1 MLLKALAL
9 AHQGP
14 LQDHAAF
21 FVTLAVFRGELID
34 PAQFAIAVFAAH
46 VSNHVA
52 ASEHDPVLHFT
63 VLQINYLIKKKG
75 SSSGPGKPSGDELR
89 AVGKDCIAVCTR
101 KQASTTNVIKENSPH
116 RYSS

>member
-1 MLLKALAL
+1 MLLEALAL

-21 FVTLAVFRGELID
+21 FVALAVFGGELID

-89 AVGKDCIAVCTR
+89 AVGKDRIAVCTR
-101 KQASTTNVIKENSPH
+101 EQAGTTNVIQENSPH
-116 RYSS
+116 CYSS